1 MLLGLGID
9 LVHLPGFR
17 EQLSDTASS
26 FVDATFTEAELRYA
40 DDAVS
45 GDRVRHLA
53 ARYAAKEA
61 ALKALDQA
69 CAVRGIAP
77 SPVPLLDIEVARDD
91 RGRPWLQLHNAAAA
105 LAEEAG
111 VDRAHLSLTH
121 DGESAAV
128 VVILERLG

>member
-1 MLLGLGID
+1 MLIGLGID

-17 EQLSDTASS
+17 EQLADTASS
-26 FVDATFTEAELRYA
+26 FVDATFTAAEQRYA
-40 DDAVS
+40 DGAVS
-45 GDRVRHLA
+45 GDRARHLA

-69 CAVRGIAP
+69 CAVGGIAP

-91 RGRPWLQLHNAAAA
+91 RGRPWLQLYNAAAA

-111 VDRAHLSLTH
+111 VDKAHISLTH
-121 DGESAAV
+121 DGESAAA